1 MRGLDALAPPRAEHV
16 REGPA
21 ALLPEQHVGEVDGGE
36 RGGERPLAVGVL
48 PRGEGL
54 GEGQRSLLRQAR
66 VGVGVQV
73 LERGVVLPRAVAQA
87 RGRSRLRR
95 LVVSTRWCY
104 CSAKPFAATSKCLDI
119 AERDRAD
126 VRAYQGHEALLS
138 VIIYMCVC

>member
-36 RGGERPLAVGVL
+36 RRGKRPLAVGVL
-48 PRGEGL
+48 PRREGL
-54 GEGQRSLLRQAR
+54 GEGQRPLLRQAR

-87 RGRSRLRR
+87 HGRERARDTRQTHVPELVAPHVERAQRRVEREILARLRARRER
-95 LVVSTRWCY
+95 LG
-104 CSAKPFAATSKCLDI
+104 
-119 AERDRAD
+119 ERARALG
-126 VRAYQGHEALLS
+126 A
-138 VIIYMCVC
+138 